1 MLDLFTCVC
10 FTTSSMIHSL
20 LFRYCTTETE
30 ASLSVFLTRAK
41 WVGRVSIYPHY
52 TLCSAR
58 CLEWLISRFPFLL
71 YFSISLILSS
81 FFLFFPFSCPFYSL
95 PLSSSLFPILS
106 SLFSLLIFHS
116 TLSIS
121 SYFSFLSIPFVF
133 SSFHFLRILYSC
145 FFLFLS
151 CCPPPIILIF
161 LLFFSFSS
169 ILFPFFLFLPFFPFY
184 ASYFLFSFSTL
195 LFPCLPI
202 FPFLSIPFVFS
213 SFHFLRI
220 LYSCFFLFLSCSP
233 PPIILII
240 LLFFPIFH
248 PFKLSFFQLYLSCR
262 ASLSFTNKSSTV
274 LVERC

>member
-81 FFLFFPFSCPFYSL
+81 FFLFSHFPLHFIPFLSL
-95 PLSSSLFPILS
+95 P
-106 SLFSLLIFHS
+106 
-116 TLSIS
+116 
-121 SYFSFLSIPFVF
+121 
-133 SSFHFLRILYSC
+133 
-145 FFLFLS
+145 
-151 CCPPPIILIF
+151 
-161 LLFFSFSS
+161 
-169 ILFPFFLFLPFFPFY
+169 PFFPFY
-184 ASYFLFSFSTL
+184 PPYFLFSFSTL
-195 LFPCLPI
+195 IFPCLPI

-220 LYSCFFLFLSCSP
+220 LFSYFFLFLSCSP

-248 PFKLSFFQLYLSCR
+248 PFKLSYFQLYLSCR

>member
-41 WVGRVSIYPHY
+41 WVFCVSIYPHY

-58 CLEWLISRFPFLL
+58 CWEWWISRFPFLL
-71 YFSISLILSS
+71 CFSVSLILSS
-81 FFLFFPFSCPFYSL
+81 FFLFFHFPPFYSL
-95 PLSSSLFPILS
+95 S
-106 SLFSLLIFHS
+106 
-116 TLSIS
+116 
-121 SYFSFLSIPFVF
+121 F
-133 SSFHFLRILYSC
+133 SSFPFSHSMLPTFSSHFPLYS
-145 FFLFLS
+145 FHVFLF
-151 CCPPPIILIF
+151 
-161 LLFFSFSS
+161 
-169 ILFPFFLFLPFFPFY
+169 
-184 ASYFLFSFSTL
+184 
-195 LFPCLPI
+195 
-202 FPFLSIPFVFS
+202 FPFLSIPFVFA

-248 PFKLSFFQLYLSCR
+248 PFKLSYFQLYLSCR